1 MPYHLDYEKAY
12 IKSIP
17 AKFNESDIYT
27 LYMLAKMIEPGTTEA
42 IMWGAKVEA
51 LITEFRFLHRMIDE
65 AENEA

>member
-17 AKFNESDIYT
+17 AKFEDRDVYT

-42 IMWGAKVEA
+42 IM
-51 LITEFRFLHRMIDE
+51 
-65 AENEA
+65 